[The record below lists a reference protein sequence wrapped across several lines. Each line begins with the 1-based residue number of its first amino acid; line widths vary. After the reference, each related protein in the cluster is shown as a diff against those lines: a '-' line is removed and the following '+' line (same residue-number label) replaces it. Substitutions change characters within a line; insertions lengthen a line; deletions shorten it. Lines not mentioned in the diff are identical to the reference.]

1 MADSG
6 GYWLNLEEAQRL
18 TQSTLIPGIIEED
31 LRRGGLMP
39 RLPISQAPGI
49 KIEWNREKTIRT
61 ASKVGIG
68 GQLVWTDNIDYT
80 PKEAELVQLYDQTP
94 LNNFVR
100 SQYGTIQNYRNITL
114 RGMRKGMILT
124 LEDRFIYDDLSFPDV
139 GGPEFDGLHALAQ
152 ENTGDLNIDAA
163 GALAIQ
169 DLRVQ
174 IDAMKYG
181 IDLILMPFQIARR
194 LDAFYQEGNQ
204 GTANT
209 RLGSFMWS
217 INDAGMRVPFFN
229 GIEIGRSDY
238 LVAEEA
244 GTGEGS
250 DKKTK
255 FISGTQEFSLIMI
268 KFGQIAEQDPG
279 LTQLFGGEKH
289 ELGEFFRLDV
299 FEKLEDFDA
308 EGLRLIGYTGLAAGS
323 TMSVSRIHGITDV
336 AVIP

>member
-6 GYWLNLEEAQRL
+6 GYWVNLEEAQRL
-18 TQSTLIPGIIEED
+18 TQPTLIPGIIEED
-31 LRRGGLMP
+31 LRRGGLLP
-39 RLPISQAPGI
+39 RMPISQAPGT
-49 KIEWNREKTIRT
+49 KIEWNREKTVRT

-68 GQLVWTDNIDYT
+68 GQLIWTDNIDYT

-100 SQYGTIQNYRNITL
+100 TQYGTMQNYRNITL
-114 RGMRKGMILT
+114 RGMRKGMVLT
-124 LEDRFIYDDLSFPDV
+124 LEDRLIYDDLSFPGV
-139 GGPEFDGLHALAQ
+139 GGAEFDGLHAIAQ
-152 ENTGDLNIDAA
+152 ENSGDLNIDAG
-163 GALAIQ
+163 GALAIN
-169 DLRVQ
+169 DLRTQ

-181 IDLILMPFQIARR
+181 VDFIFMPFQIARR
-194 LDAFYQEGNQ
+194 IDAFYQEAGA
-204 GTANT
+204 GDTNT
-209 RLGSFMWS
+209 RQGSFIWAP
-217 INDAGMRVPFFN
+217 NDVGKRVPFFN
-229 GIEIGRSDY
+229 SLEIARSDY

-250 DKKTK
+250 DKKAK
-255 FISGTQEFSLIMI
+255 FVSGTEEFTVFMI

-279 LTQLFGGEKH
+279 LTLLFGGENH

-299 FEKLEDFDA
+299 FDKLESFDA